1 MQAVRANG
9 VVMTLLVPLDS
20 FVNASTVGALENAS
34 VRFISFI
41 ELRTY
46 PEQLELDK
54 TLLLTVVYYKGIYLP
69 VGVRIWF
76 RVYLKEVSYRY
87 SNF

>member
-1 MQAVRANG
+1 M
-9 VVMTLLVPLDS
+9 VMAFNVPLDS
-20 FVNASTVGALENAS
+20 FVNASAELENAS

-54 TLLLTVVYYKGIYLP
+54 TLPLTVVY
-69 VGVRIWF
+69 
-76 RVYLKEVSYRY
+76 
-87 SNF
+87 

>member
-54 TLLLTVVYYKGIYLP
+54 TLPLTVVYYKVIYLP
-69 VGVRIWF
+69 VSRSQNLVQGLFEGGI
-76 RVYLKEVSYRY
+76 VSV
-87 SNF
+87 